1 MALVLKDRVRVSSST
16 TGTGTFTL
24 GAVSAGYQDFS
35 VIGDGN
41 TTYYAIQNSGDNTWE
56 VGIGTYTAS
65 GTTLSRDTVLE
76 SSNSGSLVN
85 FGSGTKDVFV
95 TYPAEKGLYLD
106 ASGNAIGLGTPA
118 SATLTNATGLPI
130 STGVSGLASGI
141 ATFLATPSSSN
152 LASSV
157 TDETGTGSLV
167 FATSPTLVTPVL
179 GTPSSGTLT
188 SCTGLPLTTGVTG
201 TLPIANGGTNATA
214 TPTSGAVPY
223 GTGTAYAFT
232 SAGTSGQFLRS
243 NGSSAPTWAAAGIA
257 WQSVQ
262 TSAFNAVANSG
273 YPVNTT
279 SAAITATLPA
289 SPSSGDT
296 IIFVDYLKTFDVN
309 SLTLNLNGN
318 KFESSTANPKAF
330 VKNEGV
336 SIVYID
342 STVGWK
348 VFSDSVS
355 TALAAEYTIE
365 YIIAAGGGGG
375 SGGSYGSG
383 VGGGAGGAGGLINSS
398 LLTNAGVT
406 RTVTVGGGG
415 AGGGAAGVQ
424 GSPSE
429 ISSISST
436 VGGGRGGG
444 NASAGGSGGSG
455 GGGSWTSGGG
465 AGTSG
470 QGNNGGSGSSGAP
483 YLGGRGGGK
492 TSAGGNGASGGAG
505 TTLFLGTY
513 SVGGVGGGASG
524 AAAGAANTAN
534 GGGGGYGN
542 GSVGFAGGSGIVV
555 IRYLGAQRGTG
566 GTYSSSGGYSYHTFT
581 SSGSYIS

>member
-85 FGSGTKDVFV
+85 FDSGTKDVFV

-262 TSAFNAVANSG
+262 TGAFNAVANSG

-296 IIFVDYLKTFDVN
+296 IIFVDYLKKFDVN
-309 SLTLNLNGN
+309 NLTLNLNGN
-318 KFESSTANPKAF
+318 KFEGGTNNPKAF
-330 VKNEGV
+330 IKNEGV
-336 SIVYID
+336 SIVYVD

-355 TALAAEYTIE
+355 TALASQYTFE

-398 LLTNAGVT
+398 LLTNAGIT
-406 RTVTVGGGG
+406 YTVTVGGGG

-424 GSPSE
+424 GN
-429 ISSISST
+429 SSTVTSLPST

-492 TSAGGNGASGGAG
+492 GSAGGNGASGGAG

-513 SVGGVGGGASG
+513 AVGGIGGGAG
-524 AAAGAANTAN
+524 AVVGAANTGN

-542 GSVGFAGGSGIVV
+542 GSVGLAGGSGIVV

-566 GTYSSSGGYSYHTFT
+566 GAVSSSGGYTYHTFN